1 MAKWIMV
8 VDDDVANLKMAG
20 TILSKNNM
28 RVTALK
34 SGKALLDYVSEHGTP
49 DLVLLDIMM
58 PEMDGF
64 ETFNNLR
71 KLESEKGYGETPVIF
86 LTADSNTGTESKG
99 FEIGVSD
106 YVRKPFNPEVLLR
119 RIDNVISMQN
129 EMENLKN
136 EASIDKL
143 TGFMNKAATNAEF
156 SKLCAKT
163 NGCLMMIDL
172 DSFKLVNDIYGHE
185 MGDKVLI
192 SFADIIRET
201 LPAGSKYGRIGGD
214 EFTAFCVNTDSEQA
228 VADITKALNEK
239 LVAKA
244 KELMGPDMNIPLGTS
259 IGAIMVPVHGND
271 YESLLKLADKS
282 LYKVKKNGKHG
293 YALYSSDFMEEE
305 ENSSVMDIRGIS
317 EILGERNIHDKALQL
332 DMEAFAHVYRY
343 ATRYFMRNGVNVLK
357 VLFTLDKI
365 EGTNDADYKN
375 KCDEFGNHIRNS
387 LRKSDMLTRSRYNQ
401 YFVLIP
407 DIREEH
413 TEMVV
418 KSVIDKWN
426 DKYAGSFDISY
437 ETEFV
442 RQEETPTSENQADVI
457 IVDDD
462 AININSAVKALGE
475 YGVNVTPFLS
485 GAEFL
490 EYITY
495 AEKVPDLILLDIKM
509 NDMDG
514 FEVFERIKKMGGD
527 ISRTAVI
534 FLTADD
540 SEGDEIDGL
549 SKGAMDY
556 IKKPFTSEV
565 LKVRVNHIL
574 ELVFLRKRYS
584 DRRKSANK
592 E

>member
-34 SGKALLDYVSEHGTP
+34 SGRALLDYITEHGTP

-64 ETFNNLR
+64 ETLANLR
-71 KLESEKGYGETPVIF
+71 KLEKEKGLKETPVIF

-99 FEIGVSD
+99 FEVGVSD

-119 RIDNVISMQN
+119 RIDNVISMQS

-143 TGFMNKAATNAEF
+143 TGFMNKAATTSEF
-156 SKLCAKT
+156 SKLCAKDT
-163 NGCLMMIDL
+163 GCLMMIDL

-192 SFADIIRET
+192 AFADIIQKT
-201 LPAGSKYGRIGGD
+201 LPEGSKIGRIGGD
-214 EFTAFCVNTDSEQA
+214 EFTAFCVNTDSEEA
-228 VADITKALNEK
+228 VAEITRALNEK
-239 LVAKA
+239 LVARA
-244 KELMGPDMNIPLGTS
+244 KELMGADMKIPLGTS
-259 IGAIMVPVHGND
+259 VGAIMVPVHGND
-271 YESLLKLADKS
+271 YGSLLKMADQS

-293 YALYSSDFMEEE
+293 YHLYSSDFMEGED
-305 ENSSVMDIRGIS
+305 SAIGVMNIRGIC
-317 EILGERNIHDKALQL
+317 EILGERNIHDTALQL
-332 DMEAFAHVYRY
+332 DMDAFAHVYRY
-343 ATRYFMRNGVNVLK
+343 STRYFMRNGINVLK
-357 VLFTLDKI
+357 VLFTLNKV
-365 EGTNDADYKN
+365 EGTDKSTYKN
-375 KCDEFGNHIRNS
+375 KCDEFGNHIRES
-387 LRKSDMLTRSRYNQ
+387 LRKSDILTRSRYNQ

-418 KSVIDKWN
+418 RSVINKWN
-426 DKYAGSFDISY
+426 EKHAGACDISY

-442 RQEETPTSENQADVI
+442 RHDALAPEKETGADVI

-462 AININSAVKALGE
+462 VININSAVKAMNE
-475 YGVNVTPFLS
+475 FGVRVTPFLS

-495 AEKVPDLILLDIKM
+495 AETLPDLILLDIKM
-509 NDMDG
+509 KDMNG
-514 FEVFERIKKMGGD
+514 FDVLKKLKEMGGD
-527 ISRTAVI
+527 ASRTAVI

-540 SEGDEIDGL
+540 SEGDEIEGL
-549 SKGAMDY
+549 SKGAVDY
-556 IKKPFTSEV
+556 IKKPFTPEI
-565 LKVRVNHIL
+565 LKLRVNHVL
-574 ELVFLRKRYS
+574 ELVNLRKRYS
-584 DRRKSANK
+584 ERRKAN
-592 E
+592 